1 MTARPPKFLSAQID
15 RFYRKRLFT
24 HPQKAGHPFWY
35 SLHAADC
42 NSICLQSNDYLNIS
56 AHPAIR
62 QAAVNALQGDRAAA
76 VMSQV
81 ILVTQHDAC
90 EQRKLEARLGEF
102 IGMGSG
108 ILFQSGYDANVGLMQ
123 TVAPR
128 GLPVYVDQQAHASL
142 YQGIHAAEAVP
153 VRVKHNNTSDLRDK
167 LKAGG
172 PGVIAVDSIYSVSGS
187 RCPLSE
193 VVDLAEEFGCLLIV
207 DESHALGTHGEQG
220 RGLVH
225 HLGLTERVPLVTA
238 SLAKAFATRA
248 GFVACDEGLTEY
260 LRFTA
265 FPSIFST
272 ALMAHELPPLQA
284 TLEVIMRE
292 EFRRTNLWRN
302 TKRARQAVADAGYDI
317 GNGTEQIIGIRCGPI
332 RAAVQLRDALESRGV
347 FGSLFWYP
355 ATEWRE
361 AVLRLSVNADLR
373 SEDIECLGTALR
385 SARDHL
391 DGSMPALSHGRSC
404 KSSFDGLLTS
414 VT

>member
-1 MTARPPKFLSAQID
+1 MTARTPKFLSAQID
-15 RFYRKRLFT
+15 RFYRKRLFI

-35 SLHAADC
+35 SLHAANR
-42 NSICLQSNDYLNIS
+42 NSVCLQSNDYLNIS

-62 QAAVNALQGDRAAA
+62 QAAMDALQDERSAA

-81 ILVTQHDAC
+81 ILVTQRDGC
-90 EQRKLEARLGEF
+90 EQRRLETRLGEF
-102 IGMGSG
+102 IGLGSG
-108 ILFQSGYDANVGLMQ
+108 ILFQSGYDANVGLIQ
-123 TVAPR
+123 AVAPR
-128 GLPVYVDQQAHASL
+128 GIPVYVDQQAHASL

-153 VRVKHNNTSDLRDK
+153 VRVKHNNTADLRDK

-172 PGVIAVDSIYSVSGS
+172 PGVIAVDSVYSVSGS

-225 HLGLTERVPLVTA
+225 QLGLTARVPLVTA

-272 ALMAHELPPLQA
+272 ALLAHELPPLQA
-284 TLEVIMRE
+284 TLDVILQD
-292 EFRRTNLWRN
+292 EFRRTDLWRN
-302 TKRARQAVADAGYDI
+302 TSHARRVVTEAGFDI

-361 AVLRLSVNADLR
+361 SILRLSVNAAIR
-373 SEDIECLGTALR
+373 SEDIERLGAALR
-385 SARDHL
+385 DARDHL
-391 DGSMPALSHGRSC
+391 DETMPALSHGRSYN
-404 KSSFDGLLTS
+404 SHRVGLLTS
-414 VT
+414 AA